1 VTAQLRGA
9 RIHYGWFAVALAFL
23 TMLTAA
29 GIRST
34 PGVLMQPLEADM
46 HWSAATISFAVSLNI
61 ALFGLMGPFTAA
73 LMQSIGV
80 RTTMLIG
87 LGICA
92 AATAT
97 TSFIQTPAELV
108 LTWGVCVGLG
118 AGLIGSVVAATI
130 SARWFVAQRGLV
142 TGILSA
148 ANATGQLVFLPF
160 FANVVTHHGWR
171 PMGLIVA
178 AIAVAV
184 GALVALFMR
193 ETPASLGMRPFG
205 ATPDWTP
212 PAASTINPV
221 VRAFA
226 ALRMAVRRP
235 VFWLLAGTF
244 FVCGASTAGFI
255 GTHFIPACGD
265 HGIPETQAAGLLATM
280 GAFDLVGTVMS
291 GWLSDRVDPRWLL
304 FAYYGLRGLALL
316 LLPYAFGITGIFG
329 LPLFAM
335 FYGLDWLA
343 TLPPTVRL
351 TLNAFGDV
359 DGPVVFGWIAASHQ
373 LGAAAIVAVA
383 GLIRTTQG
391 SYDTA
396 FMLSA
401 VLCIVAALVALS
413 IGRGRR
419 APAAAASPA

>member
-1 VTAQLRGA
+1 M
-9 RIHYGWFAVALAFL
+9 ALAFL

-34 PGVLMQPLEADM
+34 PGVLMRPLEADM
-46 HWSAATISFAVSLNI
+46 HWSAATISFAVAVNI

-87 LGICA
+87 LGVCA
-92 AATAT
+92 AATAAT
-97 TSFIQTPAELV
+97 AFIQTPTELV
-108 LTWGVCVGLG
+108 ISWGIFVGLG

-130 SARWFVAQRGLV
+130 SARWFVKQRGLV
-142 TGILSA
+142 TGVLSA

-160 FANVVTHHGWR
+160 FANVVSHHGWR
-171 PMGLIVA
+171 PMGLVVS
-178 AIAVAV
+178 AIALFV
-184 GALVALFMR
+184 GALVLLFMR
-193 ETPASLGMRPFG
+193 ETPASLGIKPYG
-205 ATPDWTP
+205 ASPDWTP
-212 PAASTINPV
+212 PVASTINPIL
-221 VRAFA
+221 RAFG

-244 FVCGASTAGFI
+244 IVCGASTAGFI

-265 HGIPETQAAGLLATM
+265 HGISETKAAGLLATM
-280 GAFDLVGTVMS
+280 GAFDLVGTVLS

-316 LLPYAFGITGIFG
+316 LLPYAFGIDGMFG

-373 LGAAAIVAVA
+373 MGAASIVAIA
-383 GLIRTTQG
+383 GFIRTTQG

-401 VLCIVAALVALS
+401 VLCIVAAVVALT
-413 IGRGRR
+413 INRGKRTPAPLSPSLSSR
-419 APAAAASPA
+419 A

>member
-1 VTAQLRGA
+1 LVRAS
-9 RIHYGWFAVALAFL
+9 RIHYGWIAMGLAFL

-34 PGVLMQPLEADM
+34 PGVLLQPLEADM
-46 HWSAATISFAVSLNI
+46 HWSAATISFAVSVNI

-87 LGICA
+87 LGVCA
-92 AATAT
+92 VATAA

-108 LTWGVCVGLG
+108 LSWGVFVGLG
-118 AGLIGSVVAATI
+118 AGLIGAVVAATI
-130 SARWFVAQRGLV
+130 AARWFVKQRGLV

-160 FANVVTHHGWR
+160 FANVVAHHGWR
-171 PMGLIVA
+171 PMGLVVS
-178 AIAVAV
+178 AIALFA
-184 GALVALFMR
+184 GALVLLFMR
-193 ETPASLGMRPFG
+193 ETPASIGVRPYG
-205 ATPDWTP
+205 APPEWTP
-212 PAASTINPV
+212 PAASTINPI
-221 VRAFA
+221 VRAFG

-280 GAFDLVGTVMS
+280 GAFDLVGTVLS

-316 LLPYAFGITGIFG
+316 LLPYAFGIDGVFG

-359 DGPVVFGWIAASHQ
+359 DGPVVFGWISASHQ
-373 LGAAAIVAVA
+373 MGAASIVAIA
-383 GLIRTTQG
+383 GLIRTAQG

-396 FMLSA
+396 FTLSA
-401 VLCIVAALVALS
+401 VLCIVAAVVALT

-419 APAAAASPA
+419 APQPAPA

>member
-1 VTAQLRGA
+1 VSALLRVG
-9 RIHYGWFAVALAFL
+9 RIHYGWFAMALAFL

-46 HWSAATISFAVSLNI
+46 HWSAATISFAVAVNI

-87 LGICA
+87 LCVCA
-92 AATAT
+92 AATAAT
-97 TSFIQTPAELV
+97 AFIQTPAELV
-108 LTWGVCVGLG
+108 LSWGVFVGLG

-130 SARWFVAQRGLV
+130 SARWFVKQRGLV
-142 TGILSA
+142 TGVLSA

-171 PMGLIVA
+171 PMGLVVSAIALSVA
-178 AIAVAV
+178 A
-184 GALVALFMR
+184 LVLLFMR
-193 ETPASLGMRPFG
+193 ETPASLGIKPFG
-205 ATPDWTP
+205 APPEWKP
-212 PAASTINPV
+212 PAPSTINPI
-221 VRAFA
+221 VRAFD
-226 ALRMAVRRP
+226 ALRTAVRRP

-265 HGIPETQAAGLLATM
+265 HGIPETKAAGLLATM
-280 GAFDLVGTVMS
+280 GAFDLVGTVLS

-316 LLPYAFGITGIFG
+316 LLPYAFGIDGMFG

-343 TLPPTVRL
+343 TLPPTVKL

-373 LGAAAIVAVA
+373 MGAASIVAIA

-401 VLCIVAALVALS
+401 VLCIIAAVVALT

-419 APAAAASPA
+419 SARVAA